1 MGNGVYVKDM
11 KMRTMAIFYTAVI
24 LLFGVLSFFTINK
37 ISAEQLD
44 MVEVNNSFKQI
55 EAILDDSSRENWKEI
70 SEELE
75 NQYECTILF
84 YDDSNYQSRLLEC
97 LKKGDVVLDYEHDGK
112 LLAKISFVN
121 TTINFE
127 EQKEALM
134 RIVLVAISAIWFL
147 GMVLFVYFYMG
158 YVRPFHKLK
167 NFAGEVARGNLDMP
181 LSMTK
186 SNYFG
191 VFTESFDIMREE
203 LRRAKENEYKANV
216 SKKELVAEL
225 SHDIKTPIATIKAAC
240 EVIEVKSA
248 KSEGIGGLELHD
260 KVQLIEKKAD
270 VVEQLINNMF
280 HATLEELE
288 VLKVEPQEELSTC
301 IDEMFKELQVY
312 GNIHI
317 ENQIPQCLL
326 WMDKLRM
333 VQVIDNIVNN
343 AMKYAKTDVHISY
356 SQRDNGIL
364 IRIKDDGP
372 GVPEEDLAKVSEK
385 FYRGSNVAGENG
397 SGLGLYLTKM
407 FMEKMEGQMNCYNDN
422 GFVVELFLRKST
434 VDMQ

>member
-1 MGNGVYVKDM
+1 M

-84 YDDSNYQSRLLEC
+84 YDDSDYQSRLLEC

-191 VFTESFDIMREE
+191 VFFFFFDIMREE
-203 LRRAKENEYKANV
+203 LCFSKESEYKGNV
-216 SKKELVAEL
+216 
-225 SHDIKTPIATIKAAC
+225 
-240 EVIEVKSA
+240 
-248 KSEGIGGLELHD
+248 
-260 KVQLIEKKAD
+260 
-270 VVEQLINNMF
+270 
-280 HATLEELE
+280 
-288 VLKVEPQEELSTC
+288 
-301 IDEMFKELQVY
+301 
-312 GNIHI
+312 
-317 ENQIPQCLL
+317 
-326 WMDKLRM
+326 
-333 VQVIDNIVNN
+333 
-343 AMKYAKTDVHISY
+343 
-356 SQRDNGIL
+356 
-364 IRIKDDGP
+364 
-372 GVPEEDLAKVSEK
+372 
-385 FYRGSNVAGENG
+385 
-397 SGLGLYLTKM
+397 
-407 FMEKMEGQMNCYNDN
+407 
-422 GFVVELFLRKST
+422 RK
-434 VDMQ
+434 

>member
-1 MGNGVYVKDM
+1 M

-134 RIVLVAISAIWFL
+134 RIVLVAISSIWFL

>member
-1 MGNGVYVKDM
+1 M

-84 YDDSNYQSRLLEC
+84 YDDSDYQSRLMEC

-248 KSEGIGGLELHD
+248 KSEGIGGLGLHD

-317 ENQIPQCLL
+317 ENQIPHCLL

>member
-1 MGNGVYVKDM
+1 M

-84 YDDSNYQSRLLEC
+84 YDDSDYQSRLLEC

-343 AMKYAKTDVHISY
+343 AVKYAKTDVHISY

>member
-1 MGNGVYVKDM
+1 M

-44 MVEVNNSFKQI
+44 MVEVNNFFKQI

-364 IRIKDDGP
+364 IRIMDDGP

>member
-1 MGNGVYVKDM
+1 M

-75 NQYECTILF
+75 KQYECTILF
-84 YDDSNYQSRLLEC
+84 YDDSDYQSRLMEC

>member
-1 MGNGVYVKDM
+1 M

-84 YDDSNYQSRLLEC
+84 YDDSDYQSRLLEC

>member
-1 MGNGVYVKDM
+1 M

-134 RIVLVAISAIWFL
+134 HIVLVAISAIWFL

-317 ENQIPQCLL
+317 ENQIPHCIL

>member
-1 MGNGVYVKDM
+1 M

-84 YDDSNYQSRLLEC
+84 YDDSNYQSRILEC

-372 GVPEEDLAKVSEK
+372 GVPEEDLAKVSET

>member
-1 MGNGVYVKDM
+1 M

-37 ISAEQLD
+37 ISSEQLD

-364 IRIKDDGP
+364 IRIMDDGP

>member
-1 MGNGVYVKDM
+1 M

-84 YDDSNYQSRLLEC
+84 YDDSDYQSRLLEC

-134 RIVLVAISAIWFL
+134 RIVLVAISAIWLL

-317 ENQIPQCLL
+317 ENQIPHCLL

>member
-1 MGNGVYVKDM
+1 M

-84 YDDSNYQSRLLEC
+84 YDVSNYQSRLLEC

>member
-1 MGNGVYVKDM
+1 M

-44 MVEVNNSFKQI
+44 MVEVNNSFKQM

>member
-1 MGNGVYVKDM
+1 M

-84 YDDSNYQSRLLEC
+84 YDDSDYQSRLLEC

-134 RIVLVAISAIWFL
+134 RIVLVAISAIWLL

-317 ENQIPQCLL
+317 ENQIPHCIL

-343 AMKYAKTDVHISY
+343 AVKYAKTDVHISY

>member
-1 MGNGVYVKDM
+1 M

-84 YDDSNYQSRLLEC
+84 YDDSDYQSRLLEC

-317 ENQIPQCLL
+317 ENQIPHCLL

>member
-1 MGNGVYVKDM
+1 M

-301 IDEMFKELQVY
+301 IDEMFNELQVY

-364 IRIKDDGP
+364 IRIMDDGP

-397 SGLGLYLTKM
+397 SGLIGMTDNMEMAYLTKM

>member
-1 MGNGVYVKDM
+1 M

-134 RIVLVAISAIWFL
+134 HIVLVAISAIWLL
-147 GMVLFVYFYMG
+147 GMVLFVYFNMG

-317 ENQIPQCLL
+317 ENQIPHCLL

>member
-1 MGNGVYVKDM
+1 M

-158 YVRPFHKLK
+158 YVRPFHRLK

-225 SHDIKTPIATIKAAC
+225 SLDIKTPIATIKAAC

>member
-1 MGNGVYVKDM
+1 M

-333 VQVIDNIVNN
+333 VQVIDNIVNLSLI
-343 AMKYAKTDVHISY
+343 HI
-356 SQRDNGIL
+356 
-364 IRIKDDGP
+364 
-372 GVPEEDLAKVSEK
+372 
-385 FYRGSNVAGENG
+385 
-397 SGLGLYLTKM
+397 
-407 FMEKMEGQMNCYNDN
+407 
-422 GFVVELFLRKST
+422 
-434 VDMQ
+434 

>member
-1 MGNGVYVKDM
+1 M

-84 YDDSNYQSRLLEC
+84 YDDSDYQSRLLEC

-112 LLAKISFVN
+112 LFAKISFVN

-134 RIVLVAISAIWFL
+134 RIVLVAISAIWLL

-317 ENQIPQCLL
+317 ENQIPHCIL

-356 SQRDNGIL
+356 SQRNNGIL

>member
-1 MGNGVYVKDM
+1 M

-84 YDDSNYQSRLLEC
+84 YDDSDYQSRLMEC

-134 RIVLVAISAIWFL
+134 HIVLVAISAIWLL

-181 LSMTK
+181 LSMAK

-317 ENQIPQCLL
+317 ENQIPHCLL

-385 FYRGSNVAGENG
+385 FYRGSNVAG
-397 SGLGLYLTKM
+397 GLYLTKM

>member
-1 MGNGVYVKDM
+1 
-11 KMRTMAIFYTAVI
+11 
-24 LLFGVLSFFTINK
+24 
-37 ISAEQLD
+37 

>member
-1 MGNGVYVKDM
+1 M

-181 LSMTK
+181 LFMTK

>member
-1 MGNGVYVKDM
+1 M

-55 EAILDDSSRENWKEI
+55 EAILDDSSRENLKEI

-84 YDDSNYQSRLLEC
+84 YDDSDYQSRLLEC

>member
-1 MGNGVYVKDM
+1 M

-75 NQYECTILF
+75 NQYECTIHF

-181 LSMTK
+181 LFMTK

>member
-1 MGNGVYVKDM
+1 M

-55 EAILDDSSRENWKEI
+55 EAILDDSLRENWKEI

-84 YDDSNYQSRLLEC
+84 YDDSDYQSRLLEC

-112 LLAKISFVN
+112 LFAKISFVN

-134 RIVLVAISAIWFL
+134 RIVLVAISAIWLL

-317 ENQIPQCLL
+317 ENQIPHCLL

>member
-364 IRIKDDGP
+364 IRIMDDGP

>member
-1 MGNGVYVKDM
+1 M

-84 YDDSNYQSRLLEC
+84 YDDSDYQSRLLEC
-97 LKKGDVVLDYEHDGK
+97 LKKGDVALDYEHDGK

-127 EQKEALM
+127 EQKESLM
-134 RIVLVAISAIWFL
+134 RIVLVAISAIWLL

-288 VLKVEPQEELSTC
+288 VLKVEPQEELSTF

-317 ENQIPQCLL
+317 ENQIPHCLL

>member
-1 MGNGVYVKDM
+1 M

-37 ISAEQLD
+37 ISSEQLD

>member
-1 MGNGVYVKDM
+1 M

-181 LSMTK
+181 LFMTK

-364 IRIKDDGP
+364 IRIMDDGP

>member
-1 MGNGVYVKDM
+1 M

-84 YDDSNYQSRLLEC
+84 YDDSDYQSRLLEC

-134 RIVLVAISAIWFL
+134 RIVLVAISAIWLL

-203 LRRAKENEYKANV
+203 LLRAKENEYKANV

>member
-1 MGNGVYVKDM
+1 M

-84 YDDSNYQSRLLEC
+84 YDDSDYQSRLLEC

-134 RIVLVAISAIWFL
+134 RIVLVAISAIWLL

-288 VLKVEPQEELSTC
+288 VLKVESQEELSTC

-317 ENQIPQCLL
+317 ENQIPHCIL

-356 SQRDNGIL
+356 SQRNNGIL
-364 IRIKDDGP
+364 IRLKDDGP

>member
-1 MGNGVYVKDM
+1 M

-134 RIVLVAISAIWFL
+134 RIVLVVISAIWFL

-203 LRRAKENEYKANV
+203 LRAKENEYKANV

>member
-1 MGNGVYVKDM
+1 M

-191 VFTESFDIMREE
+191 VFTECFDIMREE
-203 LRRAKENEYKANV
+203 LPRAKENEYKANV

-317 ENQIPQCLL
+317 ENQIPHCLL

>member
-1 MGNGVYVKDM
+1 M

-356 SQRDNGIL
+356 SQGDNGIL
-364 IRIKDDGP
+364 IRIMDDGP

>member
-1 MGNGVYVKDM
+1 M

-84 YDDSNYQSRLLEC
+84 YDDSDYQSRLMEC

-134 RIVLVAISAIWFL
+134 HIVLVAISAIWLL

-317 ENQIPQCLL
+317 ENQIPHCLL

>member
-1 MGNGVYVKDM
+1 M

-364 IRIKDDGP
+364 IRIKDDGS

>member
-1 MGNGVYVKDM
+1 M

-97 LKKGDVVLDYEHDGK
+97 LKKGDVVLDYEHEGK

-203 LRRAKENEYKANV
+203 LRRAKEKEYKANV

>member
-1 MGNGVYVKDM
+1 M
-11 KMRTMAIFYTAVI
+11 KMRTMTIFYTAVI

-84 YDDSNYQSRLLEC
+84 YDDSDYQSRLLEC

-134 RIVLVAISAIWFL
+134 RIVLVAISAIWLL